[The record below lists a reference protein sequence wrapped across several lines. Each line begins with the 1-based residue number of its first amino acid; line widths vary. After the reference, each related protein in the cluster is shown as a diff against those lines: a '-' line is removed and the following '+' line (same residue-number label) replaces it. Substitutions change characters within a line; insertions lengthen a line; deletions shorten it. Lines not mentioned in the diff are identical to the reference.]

1 MQRRPS
7 AIFGKLTM
15 LVIFALMS
23 RTVSAQVNAGS
34 LSGTVQDS
42 SGAVLPGASLTLQES
57 TTGSELKTVASD
69 AGVYNFVGL
78 LPGTYTIT
86 VEREGFKRLIRS
98 GIVLTTGQT
107 YRIDLALELGAV
119 AESVDVTAT
128 APLLEE
134 RTNVYGTTEETQTLA
149 KLPLQLGGGKRDP
162 ASYIDTIPGSQGGP
176 WGGAG
181 GSGVTNHI
189 NLSVGT

>member
-7 AIFGKLTM
+7 AIFGKLAM

-42 SGAVLPGASLTLQES
+42 SGAVLPGALLTLRES
-57 TTGSELKTVASD
+57 TTGSELKTVAMTL
-69 AGVYNFVGL
+69 AHTFVGL

-86 VEREGFKRLIRS
+86 VERQGFKRLIRS

-107 YRIDLALELGAV
+107 HRIDLVRVGPGRRER
-119 AESVDVTAT
+119 DVTST
-128 APLLEE
+128 APLLDE
-134 RTNVYGTTEETQTLA
+134 RTNVRTTKKQDFGETTAAIRRRQA
-149 KLPLQLGGGKRDP
+149 
-162 ASYIDTIPGSQGGP
+162 
-176 WGGAG
+176 
-181 GSGVTNHI
+181 
-189 NLSVGT
+189 